1 MSEAWLDAIA
11 FDDQGL
17 VPVIA
22 QDRDSGRVLMFA
34 WADREALKRTA
45 AEGRA
50 VYFSRSR
57 GKLWPKGEES
67 GNVQEVHDIRLDCD
81 GDVVLLSITQHGGA
95 ACHTG
100 RERCFYH
107 HLEDGEWVINDDYV
121 GEPAVADRPMAADD
135 D

>member
-50 VYFSRSR
+50 VYYSRSR

-67 GNVQEVHDIRLDCD
+67 GNVQAVHDIRLDCD

-100 RERCFYH
+100 RESCFFH
-107 HLEDGEWVINDDYV
+107 RLEGDEWVVTDPVRVDPEQLY
-121 GEPAVADRPMAADD
+121 GSHHHE
-135 D
+135 

>member
-1 MSEAWLDAIA
+1 MSDAWLDAIA

-34 WADREALKRTA
+34 WADREALRRTA

-50 VYFSRSR
+50 VYYSRSR

-100 RERCFYH
+100 RESCFFH
-107 HLEDGEWVINDDYV
+107 HLEDGEWVVTDPVRVDPEQLY
-121 GEPAVADRPMAADD
+121 GSSQ
-135 D
+135 